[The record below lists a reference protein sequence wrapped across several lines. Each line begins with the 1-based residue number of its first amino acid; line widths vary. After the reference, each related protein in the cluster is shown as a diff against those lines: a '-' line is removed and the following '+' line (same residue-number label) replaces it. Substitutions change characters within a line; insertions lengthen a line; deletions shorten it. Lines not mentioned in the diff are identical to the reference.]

1 MNKKR
6 DQNIGNMTI
15 TWISIKI
22 IAYKRISTNPLLS
35 MYYIHN
41 IWSQQNLKKK
51 KRNLTNRALTV
62 TNDF

>member
-51 KRNLTNRALTV
+51 NV
-62 TNDF
+62 I